1 MTTIIAKKTIIALLR
16 DATNYFKN
24 NSVVMQFIPILLVFF
39 YATYR
44 HAFIQVSNSILGKL
58 FAVMLILYYTRMDYL
73 FGVICCI
80 VVIWYY
86 QQTEVE
92 GMQDADEK
100 NSDEEKKSDDE
111 KDSTDEKK
119 SDEVEDGTNLPPI
132 DETSGEEGFSLLNIN
147 DYNKAK
153 DEFIR
158 EKCKNGVL
166 MYKDFPVKSEMADHV
181 YSEIKF
187 NGRDKC
193 NPCDRTCDY
202 NIVEAKLETER
213 KLIPKTSNDTFE
225 SVKHFFGLSESF
237 EPNCEA
243 RRYTSA

>member
-92 GMQDADEK
+92 GMQD
-100 NSDEEKKSDDE
+100 EEKKE
-111 KDSTDEKK
+111 EEKK
-119 SDEVEDGTNLPPI
+119 EEEKKPDEVEDGTNLPPI
-132 DETSGEEGFSLLNIN
+132 DDTSREEGFSILNIN

-237 EPNCEA
+237 EPNCES

>member
-1 MTTIIAKKTIIALLR
+1 MRRNLTKK
-16 DATNYFKN
+16 KN
-24 NSVVMQFIPILLVFF
+24 S
-39 YATYR
+39 T
-44 HAFIQVSNSILGKL
+44 
-58 FAVMLILYYTRMDYL
+58 
-73 FGVICCI
+73 
-80 VVIWYY
+80 
-86 QQTEVE
+86 
-92 GMQDADEK
+92 DEK
-100 NSDEEKKSDDE
+100 NSTEEK
-111 KDSTDEKK
+111 EKK

-132 DETSGEEGFSLLNIN
+132 DDTSGLKDLSGDEGFSLLNIN

-187 NGRDKC
+187 NGEDKC

>member
-92 GMQDADEK
+92 GMQDA
-100 NSDEEKKSDDE
+100 EEKKSDDE
-111 KDSTDEKK
+111 KK
-119 SDEVEDGTNLPPI
+119 SDE
-132 DETSGEEGFSLLNIN
+132 EE
-147 DYNKAK
+147 
-153 DEFIR
+153 
-158 EKCKNGVL
+158 
-166 MYKDFPVKSEMADHV
+166 
-181 YSEIKF
+181 
-187 NGRDKC
+187 
-193 NPCDRTCDY
+193 
-202 NIVEAKLETER
+202 KLHR
-213 KLIPKTSNDTFE
+213 
-225 SVKHFFGLSESF
+225 
-237 EPNCEA
+237 
-243 RRYTSA
+243 

>member
-1 MTTIIAKKTIIALLR
+1 MVWKEEGPYVDILIQFSRWKK
-16 DATNYFKN
+16 
-24 NSVVMQFIPILLVFF
+24 
-39 YATYR
+39 
-44 HAFIQVSNSILGKL
+44 
-58 FAVMLILYYTRMDYL
+58 
-73 FGVICCI
+73 
-80 VVIWYY
+80 
-86 QQTEVE
+86 E
-92 GMQDADEK
+92 
-100 NSDEEKKSDDE
+100 EEKKP
-111 KDSTDEKK
+111 
-119 SDEVEDGTNLPPI
+119 DEVEDGTNLPPI
-132 DETSGEEGFSLLNIN
+132 DDTSREEGFSILNIN

-237 EPNCEA
+237 EPNCES

>member
-1 MTTIIAKKTIIALLR
+1 
-16 DATNYFKN
+16 
-24 NSVVMQFIPILLVFF
+24 
-39 YATYR
+39 
-44 HAFIQVSNSILGKL
+44 
-58 FAVMLILYYTRMDYL
+58 MDYL

-80 VVIWYY
+80 VVICYY
-86 QQTEVE
+86 QQTDVE
-92 GMQDADEK
+92 GMQD
-100 NSDEEKKSDDE
+100 EEKKE
-111 KDSTDEKK
+111 EEKK
-119 SDEVEDGTNLPPI
+119 EEEKKEEEKKPDEVEDGTNLPPI
-132 DETSGEEGFSLLNIN
+132 DDTSREEGFSILNIN

-237 EPNCEA
+237 EPNCES